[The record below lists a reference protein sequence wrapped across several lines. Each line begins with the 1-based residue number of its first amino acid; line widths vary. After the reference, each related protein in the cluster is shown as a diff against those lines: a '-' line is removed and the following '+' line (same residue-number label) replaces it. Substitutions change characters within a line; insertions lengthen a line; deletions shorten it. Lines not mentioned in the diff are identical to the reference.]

1 MSVNAKRVTL
11 KDIDVREYVVVH
23 MPASRS
29 TVLLQLEVKPGE
41 LLAIVGPVGSGK
53 SSLLAGVVGQ
63 LPLVNGALRV
73 DGKIAYAT
81 QQAWMTNE
89 SLRNNVLFSSPLDE
103 ERYAAALSAC
113 QLLPDLEQL
122 PAGDRTEIGERG
134 INLSGGQKQRV
145 SLARAVY
152 SNRDVYLLDD
162 VLSAVDQHVG
172 KKLFTKCIKGALE
185 SKTRLF
191 VTNQLQYLPACD
203 RVAVLRKGEIVG
215 ALALLH
221 GIFILLIVVA
231 ALGRYDELV
240 AKNVDFGVPL
250 ESKQEK
256 KDKKKLESTREDK
269 MEEMQFASPPV
280 ALKATV
286 YQRVYFAI
294 VHFFSIFRDRKLARR
309 SPIKSS
315 RPSQASLICT
325 SRRQRMASS
334 WSPRIE
340 STAGSRFIHFCQICF
355 VLDAR
360 AHCVYCAYCA
370 YCVYCAFFCVV

>member
-1 MSVNAKRVTL
+1 LTELNDQGIEQSSVSVNAKRVTL

-280 ALKATV
+280 AQKATV
-286 YQRVYFAI
+286 YQRVYFCNSS
-294 VHFFSIFRDRKLARR
+294 FFLNI
-309 SPIKSS
+309 S
-315 RPSQASLICT
+315 R
-325 SRRQRMASS
+325 
-334 WSPRIE
+334 
-340 STAGSRFIHFCQICF
+340 
-355 VLDAR
+355 
-360 AHCVYCAYCA
+360 
-370 YCVYCAFFCVV
+370 